1 MAITNGF
8 QVSPGVNIKETD
20 LSQVIAAISTTDG
33 ALAGVYS
40 WGPMKKRVLVSSEEE
55 YVDTFGRPSN
65 LNPETWFTGSL
76 FLADSDSLYVSRAG
90 NTSGA
95 SPSVFVTVA
104 AGNNIVITS
113 NTASLSVGMVV
124 IGSEVGTIVKEATI
138 ASIINTTAF
147 TLASGSQALFSN
159 TDDIQFVSNSAV
171 YSAFANTGPV
181 SNLAGAIVLNDEDFI
196 IKDGTFDPDIPYIA
210 KYPGSRGNSIR
221 VSRCDTANAFTSSVN
236 LASFSATISLN
247 VSSNTATVFIANT
260 SPGAN
265 LSAAFASINTLA
277 NSLKAKFQITDQV
290 EFGNSDIGFQ
300 SLSVTGLSN
309 NTIVSPNAAY
319 VSASF
324 TVAFNDELKLIAAQ
338 NINTAV
344 TRYWE
349 FYDLVDQAP
358 GQSTY
363 MRNSGNTAANDEL
376 HLVVVDDG
384 GQFTGTPGAVL
395 EVYKSVSRARDA
407 KTIDGGTNWYKNVI
421 NDQSQYIWVVN
432 DRSFAPS
439 NTALNLINSSSDQV
453 VNLPFKFGRDGSDEA
468 SISIA
473 SISSAYDLFSSAEDV
488 DISLV
493 MTGLNR
499 GGPNQSQLANYLIDN
514 IAEIR
519 KDVVVFVSPPRNAVV
534 NNRGFEADA
543 CTEFRNALRSSSY
556 GFLDGNYMYIYDR
569 YNDIYRWVPCNGAI
583 AGLAVRTDKTND
595 PWWSFAGFNRG
606 QLKNVIKLAW
616 NAKKADRDQL
626 YKNNINPVNTFPGD
640 GTVLYGDKTL
650 QSKASS
656 FDRINVRRLFI
667 VLEKSI
673 ANYAKYSL
681 FEFNDEITRAL
692 FKSRIIPYLRDIKGR
707 RGITDFNVVCDTT
720 NNTPQVIDT
729 NRFVGSIQI
738 KANRSINFITLN
750 FVSVGTGVTFSEVS
764 STL

>member
-20 LSQVIAAISTTDG
+20 LSQIIAAISTTDG

-40 WGPMKKRVLVSSEEE
+40 WGPMKKRVQITDEDS
-55 YVDTFGRPSN
+55 YVAMFGRPSN

-76 FLADSDSLYVSRAG
+76 FLDDSDSLYISRAG
-90 NTSGA
+90 NTSGE
-95 SPSVFVTVA
+95 SPFVSVTVTA
-104 AGNNIVITS
+104 ANATVITT
-113 NTASLSVGMVV
+113 NTAVLSPGMIL
-124 IGSEVGTIVKEATI
+124 IGSDGGTIVNAATI

-147 TLASGSQALFSN
+147 TLASGSQALYSN
-159 TDDIQFVSNSAV
+159 TDNVQFVSNSAV

-181 SNLAGAIVLNDEDFI
+181 ANIASAMVLNNDDFA
-196 IKDGTFDPDIPYIA
+196 IKDGTFDTDIPYIA
-210 KYPGSRGNSIR
+210 KYPGSRGDSLR
-221 VSRCDTANAFTSSVN
+221 VSRCDTANAFVSTIN
-236 LASFSATISLN
+236 LQSYLATISIN
-247 VSSNTATVFIANT
+247 VSSNTATVVIANN

-265 LSAAFASINTLA
+265 LSAAYASVNTLA
-277 NSLKAKFQITDQV
+277 NSLKAKFQVTDQV
-290 EFGNSDIGFQ
+290 EFGDNDIGFQ
-300 SLSVTGLSN
+300 SLSVTSFGN
-309 NTIVSPNAAY
+309 NVTTGNSTIATTTFSI
-319 VSASF
+319 
-324 TVAFNDELKLIAAQ
+324 AFNDELKLIAAQ
-338 NINTAV
+338 SLANTV

-376 HLVVVDDG
+376 HVVIVDDG
-384 GQFTGTPGAVL
+384 GLFTGTPGAVL
-395 EVYKSVSRARDA
+395 ETYKNVSRARDA
-407 KTIDGGTNWYKNVI
+407 KTIDGSSNWYKTVI
-421 NDQSQYIWVVN
+421 NQQSQYIWVVN
-432 DRSFAPS
+432 DRAAAVS
-439 NTALNLINSSSDQV
+439 NTALNLVNPSSDQV
-453 VNLPFKFGRDGSDEA
+453 VNLPFRFGQDGSDEA
-468 SISIA
+468 SVSLA
-473 SISSAYDLFSSAEDV
+473 SLSSAYDLFSSAEDI

-499 GGPNQSQLANYLIDN
+499 GGPSQAQLANYLIDN
-514 IAEIR
+514 IAEKR
-519 KDVVVFVSPPRNAVV
+519 KDVVVFVSPPKNNVV
-534 NNRGFEADA
+534 NNRGFEADS
-543 CTEFRNALRSSSY
+543 CTEFRNSLRSSSY
-556 GFLDGNYMYIYDR
+556 GFLDCNYMYIYDR

-583 AGLAVRTDKTND
+583 AGLAVRTDRTND

-616 NAKKADRDQL
+616 NPKKAERDQL

-650 QSKASS
+650 QAKASA

-707 RGITDFNVVCDTT
+707 RGITDFNVVCDGT
-720 NNTPQVIDT
+720 NNTAQVIDT
-729 NRFVGSIQI
+729 NQFIGAIEV
-738 KANRSINFITLN
+738 KPNRSINFITLN
-750 FVSVGTGVTFSEVS
+750 FVAVGTGVTFSETLS
-764 STL
+764 SL